1 MKNLLVGLVA
11 SLSFASGTKLH
22 WERASQVA
30 LEPSVLFETH
40 RAPARFQKIDGPP
53 RNDHRITLQIGLKN
67 ARFEDSIGDLLE
79 RISDPNHPNFRP
91 HLNDEEF
98 SELIKPDDETM
109 EAVVGWLK
117 VHGFPNG
124 RIKWTAHKD
133 WITLDGVPLKKVEH
147 MLNTT
152 YSVYQD
158 QGGEYVIRTERYSL
172 PKSLHRHIELIQ
184 FGSLHKQRS
193 RVRQISQVSEISNK
207 RLLDHIPDICLGP
220 VLVTNGCLR
229 QLYKTENYQVQVPDR
244 NMIAT
249 TGYLGESANFDDAQ
263 LFLKTQRTD
272 QLGKSFDVILV
283 NGGSNPQEL
292 NQEQIDKQLGVEA
305 NLDTQTTLGMTLPTR
320 NIFYSVGGSPPFIAD
335 LATPENSNE
344 PFLEWLQFMFGKPQE
359 EIPKVISSSYG
370 DEEQSV
376 PLSYARRVCNGFAA
390 LSSRGVSLLFSSGDY
405 GVGESGTCFTND
417 ERRKRVFLPDFP
429 ASCPY
434 VTAVGGTE
442 NFYPEVAVSKSGLAG
457 FASGGGFSNYF
468 ESPEWQRKTVE
479 RYLQEFLGPNEFKD
493 LYNRTGRAYPD
504 VAAQG
509 SRYAIAWRQT
519 FLSVDGTSASAPTF
533 ASVIALLNDYSI
545 SLGGPP
551 LGFLNPWLY
560 AFGFNGLNDIISGS
574 ADGCDTSGFGA
585 TGGWDPVTGL
595 GTPDFKKLQDLVRPW
610 SLAMAQ
616 RKKASR
622 SKIEAPSVNATETH
636 G

>member
-1 MKNLLVGLVA
+1 TLKDSSSFVEACNHEKFTSWFGRFLVICKWYQA
-11 SLSFASGTKLH
+11 H

-40 RAPARFQKIDGPP
+40 RAPAHGPP

-98 SELIKPDDETM
+98 AELIKPDDETM
-109 EAVVGWLK
+109 EAVFTVSQM
-117 VHGFPNG
+117 VESNG
-124 RIKWTAHKD
+124 RPQG
-133 WITLDGVPLKKVEH
+133 LDYLGRGPIEESRTHAQHNL
-147 MLNTT
+147 L
-152 YSVYQD
+152 Y

-229 QLYKTENYQVQVPDR
+229 QLYKTENYHVQVPDR

-376 PLSYARRVCNGFAA
+376 PLSYALLEGFI
-390 LSSRGVSLLFSSGDY
+390 VISSGDY